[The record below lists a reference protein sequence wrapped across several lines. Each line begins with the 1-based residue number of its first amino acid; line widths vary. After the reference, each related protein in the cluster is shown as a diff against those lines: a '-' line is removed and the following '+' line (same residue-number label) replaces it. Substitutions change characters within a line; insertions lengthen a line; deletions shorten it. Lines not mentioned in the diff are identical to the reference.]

1 MIDGFTLNP
10 NILDLPERFPA
21 MALSRMAFL
30 RENQSAW
37 RPRIFPIPD
46 DRGIVLEAYGG
57 QHIQQVHLKP
67 GSIVW
72 GLHLAMLTP
81 GGALNDVVIQ
91 VNFDDEQTS
100 LFCYPV
106 YGMALA
112 TNGVSGVRPV
122 LLAEPK
128 EVRGTG
134 VVSVV
139 ISNRADADRQCELIL
154 CCAEPWRVGG
164 AV

>member
-1 MIDGFTLNP
+1 MIDGFTLNS
-10 NILDLPERFPA
+10 NILQLPERFPA
-21 MALSRMAFL
+21 MALSRLDFL

-46 DRGIVLEAYGG
+46 DRGIVLDAYGG
-57 QHIQQVHLKP
+57 QHIQQFHIRP

-81 GGALNDVVIQ
+81 GGVLNDVVIQ
-91 VNFDDEQTS
+91 VSFDDENTT
-100 LFCYPV
+100 LFRYPV
-106 YGMALA
+106 YGSALA
-112 TNGVSGVRPV
+112 ANGTSGVRPV

-128 EVRGTG
+128 EIRGTG
-134 VVSVV
+134 AVSVV
-139 ISNRADADRQCELIL
+139 IANRADASRQAELIL

-164 AV
+164 AG